1 MRHDAAAIEALGH
14 REPRPSST
22 LADLVGEALDET
34 QAAFSSRVHASMCVD
49 SWAGGDALVYGFR
62 GRPQRTDECVRGPF
76 GKAVWLPHLRSV
88 HSAALKVEI
97 EEGGED
103 GEEGEGGDGGEEG
116 EEGIRDSPLGVVRA
130 WGPLC
135 QRMGAAMCKVE
146 PVAYLEQHLRMGG
159 CDDVLVGATCF
170 PPRTLQVRSEHEAFL
185 ATPQLVIR
193 ERGVLASDAE
203 LLAVDDK
210 LADELLLQFC
220 SAHSDHADVDE
231 VEVIAYF
238 TCVDHVVEG
247 GLGKMYIK
255 REVEQGGRR
264 LCLRLALRGGRSSSS
279 GATRRRRHGRRR

>member
-1 MRHDAAAIEALGH
+1 
-14 REPRPSST
+14 
-22 LADLVGEALDET
+22 
-34 QAAFSSRVHASMCVD
+34 MCVD

-88 HSAALKVEI
+88 HGAALKAEI
-97 EEGGED
+97 EE
-103 GEEGEGGDGGEEG
+103 GGEEG
-116 EEGIRDSPLGVVRA
+116 EEGIRDSPVGVVRA

-170 PPRTLQVRSEHEAFL
+170 PPRTLQVHSEHEAFL

-220 SAHSDHADVDE
+220 SAHSH
-231 VEVIAYF
+231 Y
-238 TCVDHVVEG
+238 
-247 GLGKMYIK
+247 
-255 REVEQGGRR
+255 RGR
-264 LCLRLALRGGRSSSS
+264 
-279 GATRRRRHGRRR
+279 